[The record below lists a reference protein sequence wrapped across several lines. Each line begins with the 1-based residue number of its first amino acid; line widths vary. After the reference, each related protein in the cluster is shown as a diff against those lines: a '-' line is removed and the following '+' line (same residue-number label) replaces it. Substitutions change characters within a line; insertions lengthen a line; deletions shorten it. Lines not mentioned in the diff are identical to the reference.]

1 MSSFFSSIFS
11 GNAASGPTGP
21 IGSTGPDGPLGP
33 TGNSAPGA
41 TGIGLSLGIPYSWAA
56 STKILTQTLSD
67 NSQSKI
73 SIIGPTGFYQARVFS
88 FCTGCTNSI
97 VSSSTQSSLLKTSG
111 TKAVNAPI
119 AYGDVITLKNITT
132 DTPEDIGIT
141 YTDIR
146 RNTISVTYTPKITGL
161 SFSDAS
167 LGLIV
172 KLGTGGTTTTV
183 FGSTGSLYTPSIQTA
198 DFKVRSYQERVV
210 NVFPDKLELVTSDAL
225 RWTLNIDGPTFASI
239 FQLMPC
245 NLSECRADARY
256 IDIVQTTTTPLYAK
270 GITIIVPSGVTMG
283 GPPFDCV
290 STGSCSELPGV
301 LTTYFTYNY
310 PTDGLVVKF
319 PLGRPVC
326 FTDRLDII
334 NLISIRNTWYGSYV
348 GGFTAGTNV
357 PYDPATMTIYNPNTI
372 TEVDTLCDGC
382 GPLITYEGYMCASS
396 GTYNTFNGVVC

>member
-21 IGSTGPDGPLGP
+21 TGSTGPDGPLGP

-67 NSQSKI
+67 NSGSKI
-73 SIIGPTGFYQARVFS
+73 SIVGPTGFYQARVFS

-97 VSSSTQSSLLKTSG
+97 VSSSTQSSLLK
-111 TKAVNAPI
+111 ANEDLAPI

-141 YTDIR
+141 YTDIS

-210 NVFPDKLELVTSDAL
+210 NVFPDKLELLTSDAL

-245 NLSECRADARY
+245 NLTECRAGERY
-256 IDIVQTTTTPLYAK
+256 IDIVQTTLTPLYAK
-270 GITIIVPSGVTMG
+270 GITIIIPSGVTIG

-290 STGSCSELPGV
+290 STTGSCSELPGV

-326 FTDRLDII
+326 FTDGLDII

-357 PYDPATMTIYNPNTI
+357 PYDPATMDIYNPNTV
-372 TEVDTLCDGC
+372 TEVDTLCDAC
-382 GPLITYEGYMCASS
+382 GAPITYYGYTCP